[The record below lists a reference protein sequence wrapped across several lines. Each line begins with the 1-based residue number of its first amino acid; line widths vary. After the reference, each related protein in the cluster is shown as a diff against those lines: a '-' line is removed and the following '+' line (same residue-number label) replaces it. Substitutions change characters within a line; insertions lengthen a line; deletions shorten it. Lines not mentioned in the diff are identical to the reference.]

1 MKKYIL
7 GLYLVF
13 LWSMGLYSQADPT
26 FVESKPTVL
35 GASLDYGYILQH
47 APTLRELGATYPSA
61 ISVEWSKLLL
71 TQNAWDFCNCF
82 PRVGVDLAFWN
93 FGSPD
98 VLGNGILAMGF
109 VEPTFRTLKRSNIF
123 VRAGLGAAY
132 LTKPYDVDSNP
143 LNESYSTNLS
153 FAIVLGLG
161 MNYRLT
167 DSWNLRFAVKYN
179 HTSNG
184 GISTPNK
191 GLNFP
196 SLNMGVTKSLVDV
209 KYPELDRMGKRL
221 PPEEKTRIS
230 VALFTGW
237 SNAAVGDK
245 DKFFV
250 FGFIGE
256 YARWIG
262 GRSALTAGT
271 ELIFDYSRKEQIKLD
286 GANANFFQG
295 GVLAGHVFWW
305 GKVSFSQQ
313 LGVYYYNQYRITDDV
328 YQRYGLTYNFNK
340 HLYAGFNLKA
350 HRHVADFFDLR
361 VGYTF

>member
-1 MKKYIL
+1 M
-7 GLYLVF
+7 
-13 LWSMGLYSQADPT
+13 
-26 FVESKPTVL
+26 
-35 GASLDYGYILQH
+35 
-47 APTLRELGATYPSA
+47 
-61 ISVEWSKLLL
+61 
-71 TQNAWDFCNCF
+71 
-82 PRVGVDLAFWN
+82 
-93 FGSPD
+93 
-98 VLGNGILAMGF
+98 
-109 VEPTFRTLKRSNIF
+109 
-123 VRAGLGAAY
+123 
-132 LTKPYDVDSNP
+132 
-143 LNESYSTNLS
+143 
-153 FAIVLGLG
+153 
-161 MNYRLT
+161 
-167 DSWNLRFAVKYN
+167 AV
-179 HTSNG
+179 
-184 GISTPNK
+184 
-191 GLNFP
+191 
-196 SLNMGVTKSLVDV
+196 
-209 KYPELDRMGKRL
+209 
-221 PPEEKTRIS
+221 
-230 VALFTGW
+230 FTGW

-250 FGFIGE
+250 FGIMGE

-295 GVLAGHVFWW
+295 GILVGHVFWW